1 MSHNLLSYLSERH
14 YGKEPEKGSV
24 APFITLSRETGC
36 NATELA
42 RDLVKTFRKVHEQ
55 WHFVNKEILE
65 KSAERLHLDKK
76 KLEHDFIFAKGSAL
90 DDVVKALTLR
100 YYKNDKKVR
109 ETIADII
116 RYEARSGHTIIVGRA
131 GALVTYGM
139 SGGLHV
145 KLIAPFEWRVA
156 EISKRKVLSLKE
168 AEIFVRENDKKRDYF
183 LEQFATGKQPECCF
197 DLVINRAS
205 YSGSQT
211 VQLILEAM
219 SIKGS

>member
-1 MSHNLLSYLSERH
+1 MSHSLLSYLSERH
-14 YGKEPEKGSV
+14 YGKEPEKGPI

-42 RDLVKTFRKVHEQ
+42 KELVKTFRKGQEQ
-55 WHFVNKEILE
+55 WHFVNKEILD
-65 KSAERLHLDKK
+65 KSAERLHLDKN

-116 RYEARSGHTIIVGRA
+116 RYEARLGHTIIVGRA
-131 GALVTYGM
+131 GALVTNGM
-139 SGGLHV
+139 PGGMHV

-156 EISKRKVLSLKE
+156 EISKRKSLTTKE
-168 AEIFVRENDKKRDYF
+168 AEVFVRENDKKRNYF
-183 LEQFATGKQPECCF
+183 LEQFATGKQPDCCF

-205 YSGSQT
+205 YTGSQT
-211 VQLILEAM
+211 VQLILDAM
-219 SIKGS
+219 RVKGT